1 MTVQRKPRTEQTER
15 RDAQRRLSQ
24 ARRDQ
29 QRLAERYEAQP
40 LSPEPEPQGLY
51 RP

>member
-1 MTVQRKPRTEQTER
+1 MSNKRRPRTERTER
-15 RDAQRRLSQ
+15 QAQQRRISQ
-24 ARRDQ
+24 GRRDR

-40 LSPEPEPQGLY
+40 LLPEPEPKGVY

>member
-1 MTVQRKPRTEQTER
+1 MSEKRRLRTARTEQQDQQRRINQSR
-15 RDAQRRLSQ
+15 RDR
-24 ARRDQ
+24 

-40 LSPEPEPQGLY
+40 LLPEPEPKGVY

>member
-1 MTVQRKPRTEQTER
+1 MMTDKRKPRTERQ
-15 RDAQRRLSQ
+15 DQQRRINQ
-24 ARRDQ
+24 DRRDQ

-40 LSPEPEPQGLY
+40 SLPEPEPQGLY